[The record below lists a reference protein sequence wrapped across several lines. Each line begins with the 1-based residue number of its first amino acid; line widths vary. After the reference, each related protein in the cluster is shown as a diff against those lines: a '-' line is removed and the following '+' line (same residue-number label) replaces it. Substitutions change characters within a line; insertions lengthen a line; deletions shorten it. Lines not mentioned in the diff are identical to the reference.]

1 MLETVVAS
9 NQQFTYFL
17 RNGAFSPNSIEAVI
31 QEGFRT
37 STTPLSITSFKSYAV
52 GKNFQETCLL
62 LQHIKPTGNTSPVNN
77 I

>member
-1 MLETVVAS
+1 MEEVPAMRMLEAVVPS

-37 STTPLSITSFKSYAV
+37 STTPLSITSFRSYAV
-52 GKNFQETCLL
+52 GKQIQENLST
-62 LQHIKPTGNTSPVNN
+62 ITTN
-77 I
+77 